1 MEAID
6 LGITSLD
13 DEPIQI
19 NLGGPAQSDEIPGI
33 ELLMNDTVKKSGSKI
48 DVGDLNNLE
57 DELNNLSQIDI
68 KIDETASSRPQT
80 PNGDSKTGET
90 SFLGGI
96 GNIFKS
102 NTSNTSKTEKSNLGN
117 ATVEDMGNMNS
128 WDGFSKVNEIPSD
141 KGNIRTTMSE
151 REVRRKKRFMLKKME
166 EWQDKGQL
174 KGYSNFN
181 MDSAFDEIEDE
192 YETAIEDKRRK
203 DSVKL
208 QGWWFTTLINS
219 LEYAN
224 SAFDPFGINLDGWGE
239 SIGEDLDSYD
249 EIFGELYEKYKGG
262 KMAPELNLLLRIG
275 FSAAVTNFTNKA
287 LSSSVPGFNDVIR
300 QSPELMKAFTNATV
314 GAMSEQSP
322 GFAFANTMME
332 ESRNRPQGPPPP
344 GPVRTREQEPPIR
357 PGQMAFTEHPL
368 ARPDINVA
376 RGGGGKGGPNPMD
389 TNREPQF
396 ATPNDPVPQPPK
408 RPEMKGPSNIDGL
421 LAGLKTKNID
431 LSEQK
436 TEDPSS
442 IISVSSLNELTASE
456 KLPKGTKKRKQK
468 SDKTISL
475 DI

>member
-1 MEAID
+1 METID
-6 LGITSLD
+6 LGIESID
-13 DEPIQI
+13 PEPIQI
-19 NLGGPAQSDEIPGI
+19 NFGGNMETEEIPGI
-33 ELLMNDTVKKSGSKI
+33 ELLMNDNVKKSGSKI

-68 KIDETASSRPQT
+68 KIDENPSRPQT
-80 PNGDSKTGET
+80 PNPNDSKTGET
-90 SFLGGI
+90 SFLSGI

-102 NTSNTSKTEKSNLGN
+102 DNSNTSNDKSNVGN

-128 WDGFSKVNEIPSD
+128 WDGFSKVNEIPSN
-141 KGNIRTTMSE
+141 KGNVRTTMSE

-174 KGYSNFN
+174 KGFSNFT

-239 SIGEDLDSYD
+239 SVGEDLDSYD

-344 GPVRTREQEPPIR
+344 GPVRTRETEPPIR

-376 RGGGGKGGPNPMD
+376 RGGAERGGPNPMD

-396 ATPNDPVPQPPK
+396 ATPNDPPAQPPR
-408 RPEMKGPSNIDGL
+408 RPEMKGPTNIDGL

-442 IISVSSLNELTASE
+442 IISASSLNELTGTE
-456 KLPKGTKKRKQK
+456 KLPKGNKKRKQK

>member
-1 MEAID
+1 METID
-6 LGITSLD
+6 LGIENIDT
-13 DEPIQI
+13 EPIPI
-19 NLGGPAQSDEIPGI
+19 NLGGNIESEEIPGI
-33 ELLMNDTVKKSGSKI
+33 ELLMNDNVKKTGSKI

-57 DELNNLSQIDI
+57 DELNNLSQVEI
-68 KIDETASSRPQT
+68 KLDETASSRPTT
-80 PNGDSKTGET
+80 PVEKKGET
-90 SFLGGI
+90 SFLSGI

-102 NTSNTSKTEKSNLGN
+102 DNKKVDTSNVGN

-141 KGNIRTTMSE
+141 KGNIRTTLSE

-166 EWQDKGQL
+166 EWQEKGQL
-174 KGYSNFN
+174 KGYSNFT

-224 SAFDPFGINLDGWGE
+224 SAFDPFGLNLDGWGE

-300 QSPELMKAFTNATV
+300 QSPELMKAFTNVTV

-332 ESRNRPQGPPPP
+332 ESRNKPQGPPPP
-344 GPVRTREQEPPIR
+344 GPVRTRETEPPIR

-376 RGGGGKGGPNPMD
+376 RGGGGRGGPNPMD
-389 TNREPQF
+389 TNREQQF

-408 RPEMKGPSNIDGL
+408 RPEMKGPTNIDGL

-431 LSEQK
+431 LSEEKQD
-436 TEDPSS
+436 DPSS
-442 IISVSSLNELTASE
+442 IISVSSLNELTSNE
-456 KLPKGTKKRKQK
+456 KLPKGNKKRKQK